1 VKKVVLSQDA
11 TDYLIQQANYL
22 SERNP
27 GAAAAFLRRMKQA
40 FGRIAEFPEI
50 GPPNDFGG
58 MNAGRKLVDGDFVI
72 FYDPGDIIAVSA
84 IRHGRQLKHVVRLAD
99 DPDPEDADPERDAF
113 PPANNQS
120 ASTP

>member
-11 TDYLIQQANYL
+11 ADYVSQQANYL
-22 SERNP
+22 SEHNP
-27 GAAAAFLRRMKQA
+27 KAAAAFLRRMKQA

-72 FYDPGDIIAVSA
+72 FYDPGDVIAVSA

-99 DPDPEDADPERDAF
+99 DPDPRDDDPEPDAF
-113 PPANNQS
+113 PLTS
-120 ASTP
+120 KRSTSTP